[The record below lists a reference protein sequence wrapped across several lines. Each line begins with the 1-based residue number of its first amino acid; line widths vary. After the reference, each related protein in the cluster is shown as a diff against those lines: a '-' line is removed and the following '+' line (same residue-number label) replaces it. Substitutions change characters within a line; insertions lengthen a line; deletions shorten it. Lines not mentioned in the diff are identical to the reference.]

1 MPLISCN
8 HPGSYLISLL
18 CFLDLTSIPASFRI
32 SYGCPIA
39 RVTDIEFHE
48 ITDSVTRGFDSA
60 SVDHRWSIH
69 ADRGTISLSL
79 SSENVE
85 FDHVGMT
92 LYDSVGNKVAVSDEN
107 QQIHYDIP
115 GNGGRFVIRVHG
127 EK

>member
-1 MPLISCN
+1 M
-8 HPGSYLISLL
+8 
-18 CFLDLTSIPASFRI
+18 
-32 SYGCPIA
+32 
-39 RVTDIEFHE
+39 
-48 ITDSVTRGFDSA
+48 
-60 SVDHRWSIH
+60 
-69 ADRGTISLSL
+69 SL

-92 LYDSVGNKVAVSDEN
+92 LYDSVGNLVAVSDEH